1 MVKNLSGGNK
11 TKKISSKRRKR
22 DVLPEDLAV
31 RDKYDIAQITAIHN
45 SSHVTVMTMDKNNLE
60 VFCSRDNNVS
70 RLVKEQYVLI
80 FTPNIEYHH
89 KCKNKKLGERYKSII
104 VASIDQEVLSTLTKK
119 YKYEFVNNEKKNTDM
134 SMDIV
139 FKEEQNT
146 PEDSGRDD
154 VSEDSIDIS
163 LI

>member
-11 TKKISSKRRKR
+11 TKKISSKRRKK

-31 RDKYDIAQITAIHN
+31 RDKYVIAQITAIHN
-45 SSHVTVMTMDKNNLE
+45 SSHVTVMTMDNKNLE

-89 KCKNKKLGERYKSII
+89 KCKKLNERYKSII
-104 VASIDQEVLSTLTKK
+104 VASVDQEVLNTLTKK
-119 YKYEFVNNEKKNTDM
+119 YKYEFVDNEKKNTDM
-134 SMDIV
+134 SRDII
-139 FKEEQNT
+139 FKDENT
-146 PEDSGRDD
+146 PDQSLGGDL
-154 VSEDSIDIS
+154 SEDSIDLN

>member
-11 TKKISSKRRKR
+11 TKKISSKRRKK

-31 RDKYDIAQITAIHN
+31 RDKYVIAQITAIHN
-45 SSHVTVMTMDKNNLE
+45 SSHVTVMTMDKNNFE

-89 KCKNKKLGERYKSII
+89 KCKGLNERYKSII
-104 VASIDQEVLSTLTKK
+104 VASIDQAVLETLTKR
-119 YKYEFVNNEKKNTDM
+119 YKYEFVNNEKKNMDM
-134 SMDIV
+134 CRDIV
-139 FKEEQNT
+139 FVEEENT
-146 PEDSGRDD
+146 PEHSGRDD
-154 VSEDSIDIS
+154 MSDDNIDIS